1 MRLSPSFIWDMVL
14 AAALLLMVGYCHAIS
29 SVHSPMLLVS
39 TLLLTI
45 TVIVHWC
52 LHTRERESSLA
63 DASVLLFE
71 MLFLVVAPAVQR
83 VYFDLQMVNTATI
96 QEGYAIATNL
106 LCTLFIMVYVATR
119 QASLRRA
126 YHSPRPLPPPG
137 GERILRLTVPKGMV
151 LAGVAAV
158 AAVLSLQSIDM
169 RVQEELIDAT
179 PQYLL
184 QQKYFCF
191 LPIPALMMLIC
202 VKGRSLL
209 RQPFWLLL
217 AVLLFGCVLVAQNPL
232 IEKRNAIGPVYLT
245 LLLLAVP
252 WFSRTPRRQATTLL
266 LLTGVF
272 FPLASIFTHVNMDA
286 WDIAEILDPWMYFS
300 HFLDLHYDAW
310 SNIHT
315 VLEMVNRDGLRYG
328 EQILGSLLFFVP
340 HTLWEAKPHA
350 TGIDIGQFLMAYYKL
365 DFDNLS
371 SPLIAEG
378 YIDFSVFGVVFVA
391 IALALITRFLDRLIH
406 AGGPV
411 GKPAGIYFSIYLIFV
426 LRGALMVAVAYGSG
440 AAMAFMTISWFVTRR
455 RRRVQRA
462 VPRTA
467 PASSGSP
474 VTPIRRAAPPRRA

>member
-1 MRLSPSFIWDMVL
+1 MSVLVPLLVGLPLLGAAITLIFGRNARLQVL
-14 AAALLLMVGYCHAIS
+14 VTVLTLAAVSVIAAVLLVAVDAGAPIAVSVGGWPVPFGIVLYVDRLAALLVLIS
-29 SVHSPMLLVS
+29 S
-39 TLLLTI
+39 
-45 TVIVHWC
+45 IV
-52 LHTRERESSLA
+52 
-63 DASVLLFE
+63 
-71 MLFLVVAPAVQR
+71 
-83 VYFDLQMVNTATI
+83 
-96 QEGYAIATNL
+96 
-106 LCTLFIMVYVATR
+106 
-119 QASLRRA
+119 
-126 YHSPRPLPPPG
+126 
-137 GERILRLTVPKGMV
+137 
-151 LAGVAAV
+151 
-158 AAVLSLQSIDM
+158 
-169 RVQEELIDAT
+169 
-179 PQYLL
+179 
-184 QQKYFCF
+184 
-191 LPIPALMMLIC
+191 
-202 VKGRSLL
+202 
-209 RQPFWLLL
+209 LL